1 MDRSAEMQALC
12 ARNIRLAAYFADVA
26 VRIRPRLRR
35 LRRDDRISAAM
46 LGLWRAC
53 RHYDASHNCTLST
66 YAGRP
71 ILHEIQRL
79 YEAQCGAVVIPADYR
94 SRKSPVLRALGRQAE
109 RIPWTLS
116 IRESRT
122 ESHHQSSLDEPS
134 YAVWL
139 DRRRR
144 EDAMPDIE
152 KVHLAMHKLLP
163 RHADYLH
170 RRYWLGQTL
179 RQIADADGIT
189 PECVR
194 MHLVNAVRKIRN
206 ILLRMGYDAR

>member
-1 MDRSAEMQALC
+1 MDRLTEQQALC
-12 ARNIRLAAYFADVA
+12 AKNIRLASYFADVA
-26 VRIRPRLRR
+26 ISIRPQLRR
-35 LRRDDRISAAM
+35 LPRSDRISAAM
-46 LGLWRAC
+46 VGLWWAC
-53 RHYDASHNCTLST
+53 RHYDAVHDCTLST
-66 YAGRP
+66 YASRP

-94 SRKSPVLRALGRQAE
+94 SRKNPVLRALGRQAE

-116 IRESRT
+116 IRESRS

-144 EDAMPDIE
+144 EDAMPDLE
-152 KVHLAMHKLLP
+152 KVHLAMRKLRP

-179 RQIADADGIT
+179 RQIATAEGIT

-194 MHLVNAVRKIRN
+194 MHLVHAVRKMRN
-206 ILLRMGYDAR
+206 ALLRMGYDAR